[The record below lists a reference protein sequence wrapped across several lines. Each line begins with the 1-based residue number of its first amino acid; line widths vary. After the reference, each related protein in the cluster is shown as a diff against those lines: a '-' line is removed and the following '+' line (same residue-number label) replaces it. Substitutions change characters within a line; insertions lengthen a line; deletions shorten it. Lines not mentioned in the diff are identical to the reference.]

1 MPIAAW
7 LSRRRQARRAHH
19 RQAELGEALDAGS
32 PGGAGRIARH
42 RRRRFSAGAGGLDDL
57 HVAADHRCCDSSL
70 RIRLWGVDAP
80 ERHEA
85 QGPASTR
92 ALAELMRD
100 QTLVC
105 QRKGASYNRTVAQ
118 CWIGD
123 RDVAAE
129 MVRLGAAADDPR
141 YSRGHYAN

>member
-1 MPIAAW
+1 MPARLAA
-7 LSRRRQARRAHH
+7 LA
-19 RQAELGEALDAGS
+19 ALLV
-32 PGGAGRIARH
+32 I
-42 RRRRFSAGAGGLDDL
+42 AGAGSVRAQEALMICTSPRIIDGDTF
-57 HVAADHRCCDSSL
+57 RCDSSL